1 MKRRIAIVGAGP
13 GGYVAALRAA
23 QLGAEVCLIEKEEV
37 GGTCLNWGCIP
48 SKVMKATAD
57 LLTHLRQSDQFGI
70 QVPASATVDMVRLL
84 ERKTKIVTSQIKGIE
99 TLLERAHVDLIKG
112 TATLAGMGQIMVT
125 APDGDRR
132 TVEWDRLV
140 VATGSRTMG
149 IPGIPFDGDRI
160 LASDDVFKLDTVP
173 ASLVIV
179 GGGAIGCEFACMLAA
194 LGAEVTLVEALDRLL
209 PMPSVDEDCS
219 KILAREMKKQN
230 IRVLLNQTVESINR
244 DGGGLSVS
252 VGSCSPGVA
261 DARAQKS
268 ATVACEKMLVCIG
281 RQADIADLGLETL
294 GLDCDD
300 GGWLTAG
307 DRMETGVPGVYA
319 VGDILGPAKVMLAHV
334 ASAEGIVAAENA
346 MDGHRVMRYDAIP
359 NAVFTVPEVAN
370 VGLTQAQA
378 GQEGIPARADS
389 VLFRVIGKAQ
399 AIGELA
405 GQAKIVSHSDS
416 GKVLGVHIIG
426 PHATD
431 LIAEGTLAVATGRSV
446 QELASTIH
454 AHPTLSEVVV
464 ETALKAA
471 DRGLHG

>member
-48 SKVMKATAD
+48 SKVMKAAAD
-57 LLTHLRQSDQFGI
+57 LLTHLRQSDRFGI

-99 TLLERAHVDLIKG
+99 TLLERAYVDLIKG
-112 TATLAGMGQIMVT
+112 TATLVGMGQLMVT
-125 APDGDRR
+125 APDGNRR
-132 TVEWDRLV
+132 TVEWDRLI
-140 VATGSRTMG
+140 VATGSRAMG

-160 LASDDVFKLDTVP
+160 LASDDVFKLNTVP
-173 ASLVIV
+173 VSLVIV

-230 IRVLLNQTVESINR
+230 IRVLLNQTVESIDR
-244 DGGGLSVS
+244 DGGDLSVS

-261 DARAQKS
+261 DTRAQKS

-300 GGWLTAG
+300 RGWLTAG

-319 VGDILGPAKVMLAHV
+319 IGDILGPAKIMLAHV

-346 MDGHRVMRYDAIP
+346 MGDHRVMRYDAIP

-378 GQEGIPARADS
+378 TQEGIPARADS
-389 VLFRVIGKAQ
+389 VLFRVTGKAQ

-454 AHPTLSEVVV
+454 AHPTLSEVIM
-464 ETALKAA
+464 ETALKAV